1 MVEGKFL
8 KRAAILLFGNDPKK
22 FYISAIIRIGK
33 FLSDTNVISTD
44 EINGNLFEQ
53 AENALEILKIKY
65 LVSKF
70 RYEGI
75 YRKEDLE
82 YPEKALRE
90 AIINSIIH
98 KDYLGPHIQLRV
110 DPDKLSLWNEGT
122 LSKDLKIED
131 LKKVHKSSP
140 RNKII
145 AEVFFKAGLIENWG
159 RGTVDITNYCKA
171 AGLPEP
177 EFVEEQGGFTVN
189 FYKDI
194 YNEENLIK
202 MGLSERQMNAV
213 KFVKEKSKIS
223 NLEFRSLNQV
233 SKPTATRDLED
244 LAAKNIFKRVGITG
258 KGTYYKLKN
267 FNGLTK
273 GSKGSKGS

>member
-1 MVEGKFL
+1 M
-8 KRAAILLFGNDPKK
+8 
-22 FYISAIIRIGK
+22 
-33 FLSDTNVISTD
+33 
-44 EINGNLFEQ
+44 
-53 AENALEILKIKY
+53 
-65 LVSKF
+65 
-70 RYEGI
+70 
-75 YRKEDLE
+75 
-82 YPEKALRE
+82 RE

-110 DPDKLSLWNEGT
+110 DTDKLSLWNEGT

-159 RGTVDITNYCKA
+159 RGTVDIIDCCKA

-177 EFVEEQGGFTVN
+177 EFIEEQGGFTVN

-194 YNEENLIK
+194 YNEENLKRLGFSDRQIK
-202 MGLSERQMNAV
+202 AV

-273 GSKGSKGS
+273 GSKGS